1 MSLSPQGICSLLF
14 AMESAPLPAQSLA
27 ATYDSDGEDSDSESH
42 TESPVRLAGTKK
54 ESIESPRLESAL
66 EASLRAG
73 PDDDSNAQ
81 ICSDYYDADEDDT
94 APDIF
99 TRQVLARKFQASE
112 AVSKLVCDEVDEH
125 VLADPSV
132 AEIAP
137 DSVSRALS
145 RGKSMGGIR
154 QGGRTGMARSKSQFG
169 SRARSSRPARVV
181 DGCSEEFT
189 NAADAAGL
197 TRGFSRRRNDSG
209 TDHDRRKRVDL
220 LNARTDDEDSLDNED
235 NLQRPMSIRF
245 A

>member
-1 MSLSPQGICSLLF
+1 MASTSLPT
-14 AMESAPLPAQSLA
+14 QSLA
-27 ATYDSDGEDSDSESH
+27 ATYDSDGEESDCESR
-42 TESPVRLAGTKK
+42 TESPISLVGTNK
-54 ESIESPRLESAL
+54 ESSNCPRLESAL
-66 EASLRAG
+66 EASLRA

-81 ICSDYYDADEDDT
+81 ICSDYYDADEDDS

-132 AEIAP
+132 ANIAP
-137 DSVSRALS
+137 DAISRALS

-169 SRARSSRPARVV
+169 SRARSTKPARVV
-181 DGCSEEFT
+181 DGSSEEFAS
-189 NAADAAGL
+189 AADAVGL
-197 TRGFSRRRNDSG
+197 TRGFSRRRDDSG
-209 TDHDRRKRVDL
+209 SDLDRRKRVDL
-220 LNARTDDEDSLDNED
+220 LNARTDDEQPLDLDNS
-235 NLQRPMSIRF
+235 LKRPMSIRF